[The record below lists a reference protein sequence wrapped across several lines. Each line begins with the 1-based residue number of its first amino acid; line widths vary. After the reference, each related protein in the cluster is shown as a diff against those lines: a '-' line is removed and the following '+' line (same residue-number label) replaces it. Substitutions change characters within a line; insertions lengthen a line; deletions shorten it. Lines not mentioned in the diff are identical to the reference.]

1 MLRRLALATLA
12 LATAT
17 SAFAADAD
25 RHVVVISLDGFPAY
39 YLDDPLVSMPNIRA
53 LRDAGAATTEGMHV
67 SNPSVTWPNHTS
79 MMSGV
84 RPEKHGVLFNGLP
97 KREDGKPTTV
107 APERRQQELVHVPL
121 LFDHLKTAGLT
132 SAAINWPCTSGSESI
147 GDNWPDVPR
156 AFTYTTPRLREE
168 LQKSGEADKFSAGGA
183 EVHDEIWTDTT
194 ARLIRER
201 KPNLVA
207 LHLLQLD
214 STHHQHGP
222 QSSQGRAAAGV
233 LDSLVGRVVQA
244 VEDAGIKDKTTIF
257 VVADHGFIG
266 HQKTL
271 RPNVALRK
279 EGLLTVAD
287 GKVTS
292 ARVYVV
298 PEGGIGMV
306 YLTDPATRDEDRKTV
321 HRLFENAEGV
331 AAVID
336 PVDFPRLGLPKP
348 EDHPGMSDVIIAVK
362 DGYGVGGAF
371 NGDELVQ
378 EHAQKGSHGYLST
391 EPKMNALFV
400 ASGTGIKPGARL
412 PFVENIDIAATA
424 ADLLGAPLAKPTGR
438 VLAEIL
444 ASPK

>member
-39 YLDDPLVSMPNIRA
+39 YLDDPQVSLPNIRA

-97 KREDGKPTTV
+97 KREAGKPTTV

-121 LFDHLKTAGLT
+121 LFDHLKTVGLT

-147 GDNWPDVPR
+147 GDNWPDVPK

-168 LQKSGEADKFSAGGA
+168 LQKSGEADKFAAGGA
-183 EVHDEIWTDTT
+183 EVHDEIWADTT
-194 ARLIRER
+194 ARIIRVR

-222 QSSQGRAAAGV
+222 HTPQGRAAAGV
-233 LDSLVGRVVQA
+233 LDSLVGRVVQG
-244 VEDAGIKDKTTIF
+244 VEEAGLTDKTTFF
-257 VVADHGFIG
+257 VVADHGFIAVT
-266 HQKTL
+266 KTL
-271 RPNVALRK
+271 RPNAILRK

-287 GKVTS
+287 GKVAS
-292 ARVYVV
+292 ARAFVV

-306 YLTDPATRDEDRKTV
+306 YLTDPATRDEDRKTI
-321 HRLFENAEGV
+321 HRLFDNAEGV
-331 AAVID
+331 VAVID
-336 PVDFPRLGLPKP
+336 SADFPRYGLPKP
-348 EDHPGMSDVIIAVK
+348 EDHLGMSDVIIAVK
-362 DGYGVGGAF
+362 DGYAVGGAF
-371 NGDELVQ
+371 TGDDLLQSHE
-378 EHAQKGSHGYLST
+378 QKGTHGFLST

-400 ASGTGIKPGARL
+400 ASGVGIKPGARL

-424 ADLLGAPLAKPTGR
+424 AYLLGAPLDKPTGR
-438 VLAEIL
+438 VLTEIL
-444 ASPK
+444 TSPK